1 MVTSRIDPEKIT
13 TYELSVS
20 HVDENGNKDDGSGS
34 VGSMSKDFARNSPP
48 SAFDGKGDS
57 TVDSNLVN
65 SSGFDEQLSPANE
78 TADGVD
84 EGKGSADLKEDSKRS
99 PSSRIPKFI
108 GFEYNLRTESPP
120 PGNQI
125 HTL

>member
-1 MVTSRIDPEKIT
+1 
-13 TYELSVS
+13 
-20 HVDENGNKDDGSGS
+20 
-34 VGSMSKDFARNSPP
+34 MSKDFARNSPP

-78 TADGVD
+78 IVEVNETADEVD

-99 PSSRIPKFI
+99 PASRIPKFI
-108 GFEYNLRTESPP
+108 GFEYSLQTESPP
-120 PGNQI
+120 PGKKCHNN
-125 HTL
+125 